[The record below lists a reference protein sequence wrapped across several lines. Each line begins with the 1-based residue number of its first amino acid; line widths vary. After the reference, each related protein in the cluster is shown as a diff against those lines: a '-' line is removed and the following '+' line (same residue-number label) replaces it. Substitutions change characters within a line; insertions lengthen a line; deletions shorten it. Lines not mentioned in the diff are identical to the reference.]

1 MPKSKIEILFTE
13 EKATKNTI
21 RFEEDLDL
29 EGKPPKIK
37 TLYLQNW
44 VLKGL
49 GNPKKIKV
57 TIEPAEGE

>member
-1 MPKSKIEILFTE
+1 MPENKIEILFTE

-21 RFEEDLDL
+21 RFEEDLDS

-57 TIEPAEGE
+57 TIESVVD